1 MWQQWRSETRERAR
15 SMARCGWA
23 PSGNTAAT
31 EKAPGGGTKRCRANE
46 DATMLGSKKRGSVTG
61 KQHRD
66 EEAAPRRHR
75 KATTARGAPATSVG
89 QDRGT
94 ERRLR
99 GRKSKRKTLAP
110 NKANGKMP
118 LFPRAG

>member
-1 MWQQWRSETRERAR
+1 
-15 SMARCGWA
+15 
-23 PSGNTAAT
+23 
-31 EKAPGGGTKRCRANE
+31 
-46 DATMLGSKKRGSVTG
+46 MLGSKKRGSVTG

-66 EEAAPRRHR
+66 EEAAPSRHR
-75 KATTARGAPATSVG
+75 KATTARGAPAASVG

-94 ERRLR
+94 ERGLR

-118 LFPRAG
+118 LFPRVG